1 MVVAGLAKA
10 QMTETFA
17 TAIEKKDLPAIESEP
32 MCYLLSKLGYADD
45 SNKRWLFHLRFFYL
59 GNRPRNRGGSKSAWF
74 SHPWRERRF
83 GAPWLRWSLLCN
95 AAQTERN
102 IAKAPPSRIIL
113 STSTLARPSSTTS
126 GRPPIAPVIHRL
138 FWRGEKKERRCRFS
152 ISRTTIQ

>member
-59 GNRPRNRGGSKSAWF
+59 GNRPRNRGGEQICLVLPSLAGTTFWSPLVALVIAVQRGSDGTEF
-74 SHPWRERRF
+74 REGSPLAHHPQYLDAR
-83 GAPWLRWSLLCN
+83 
-95 AAQTERN
+95 QTLEHN
-102 IAKAPPSRIIL
+102 VGPPSDCTRD
-113 STSTLARPSSTTS
+113 P
-126 GRPPIAPVIHRL
+126 
-138 FWRGEKKERRCRFS
+138 
-152 ISRTTIQ
+152 